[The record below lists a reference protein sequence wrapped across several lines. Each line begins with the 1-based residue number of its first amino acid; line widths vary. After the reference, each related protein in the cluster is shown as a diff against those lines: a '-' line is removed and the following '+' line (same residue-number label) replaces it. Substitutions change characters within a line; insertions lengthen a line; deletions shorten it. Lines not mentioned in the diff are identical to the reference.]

1 MNFFDVILI
10 NPILNI
16 MVAIYQSLYH
26 INVPSALG
34 FSIIVLTIVVRL
46 ILFPLMHQSLKQQKK
61 MQQLTP
67 HINKLK
73 EKHKNDAKRLQME
86 QMALF
91 REHGVNPAAGCL
103 VMIIQI
109 PILIALYQVL
119 LGSVCLTTKGARS
132 LCLPTTTAINS
143 RLYFDGLK
151 LHQLWNTN
159 FFGLSLGHTPS
170 QLFTQVGFGIVLIA
184 VLTAS
189 LQLIQS
195 KMMMAPAA
203 AMPKK
208 EKKSQEDFA
217 TAFQTQ
223 SMYLLPVMVGFFSF
237 SLPFGL
243 SLYWN
248 TLTIFGIIQQYIIS
262 GWGGLVDWF
271 PFLKKSQNNT

>member
-16 MVAIYQSLYH
+16 MVAIYQLLYH

-46 ILFPLMHQSLKQQKK
+46 ILYPLMHQSLRQQKK

-91 REHGVNPAAGCL
+91 KEHGVNPASGCV
-103 VMIIQI
+103 VMIVQI

-119 LGSVCLTTKGARS
+119 LLVVHSKTVH
-132 LCLPTTTAINS
+132 AINS
-143 RLYFDGLK
+143 RLYFNFLK
-151 LHQLWNTN
+151 LDHMWNTN
-159 FFGLSLGHTPS
+159 FFGIPLGSTPKELLHT
-170 QLFTQVGFGIVLIA
+170 VGYSILIAA
-184 VLTAS
+184 VLTGG

-195 KMMMAPAA
+195 KMMMPAKA
-203 AMPKK
+203 DMPKK
-208 EKKSQEDFA
+208 EPGKEPDFA

-262 GWGGLVDWF
+262 GWGGLVDWL
-271 PFLKKSQNNT
+271 PFLKKPEDK

>member
-1 MNFFDVILI
+1 MNIFDIALV
-10 NPILNI
+10 NPILNVL
-16 MVAIYQSLYH
+16 VAVYQLLTMLH
-26 INVPSALG
+26 VPSTLG
-34 FSIIVLTIVVRL
+34 FSIILLTIIIRL
-46 ILFPLMHQSLKQQKK
+46 ILSPLLHQSLKQQKK
-61 MQQLTP
+61 MQQIMP
-67 HINKLK
+67 EINKLK
-73 EKHKNDAKRLQME
+73 EKHKGDSKKLQVE

-91 REHGVNPAAGCL
+91 QKHGVNPASGCV

-132 LCLPTTTAINS
+132 LCLPTVNSINS

-151 LHQLWNTN
+151 LHRLWDTS

-170 QLFTQVGFGIVLIA
+170 QLLPQVGFWIALVA

-203 AMPKK
+203 SQPKK
-208 EKKSQEDFA
+208 DKKTQEDFA

-237 SLPFGL
+237 TLPFGL

-248 TLTIFGIIQQYIIS
+248 TLTIFGIIQQYMIQK
-262 GWGGLVDWF
+262 WGGLVDWF
-271 PFLKKSQNNT
+271 PFLKETE